1 MHHGTVDDVSNSF
14 CATVMNPIDNSNRAS
29 RCCIADTP
37 VIMGHLGR
45 MQRQTKS
52 INPVRAGQLIRK
64 QGPEE
69 RANLYP
75 LPFVWSNVH
84 KCLIVGIRV

>member
-1 MHHGTVDDVSNSF
+1 
-14 CATVMNPIDNSNRAS
+14 
-29 RCCIADTP
+29 
-37 VIMGHLGR
+37 MGHLGR